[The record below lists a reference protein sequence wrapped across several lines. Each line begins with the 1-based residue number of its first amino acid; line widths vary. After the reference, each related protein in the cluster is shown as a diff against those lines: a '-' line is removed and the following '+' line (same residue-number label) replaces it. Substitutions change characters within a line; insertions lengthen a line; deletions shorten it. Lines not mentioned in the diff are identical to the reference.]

1 MDFDKSA
8 KAMQCKKD
16 SLFNKW
22 CQGNWTSTGK
32 REKERTVLYMKVKS
46 KMDHILKGKAV
57 KVLEINIG
65 KNLQNLGLGKES

>member
-1 MDFDKSA
+1 
-8 KAMQCKKD
+8 MQCKKD

-65 KNLQNLGLGKES
+65 KNLQTRRVKTPKLSPAPASK